1 MKTIKYLISIFI
13 GIIILMGGVTLFTSQ
28 NLEANPEDS
37 YCTWSDID
45 SDCHPLV
52 RYKTCICFDVE
63 G

>member
-1 MKTIKYLISIFI
+1 
-13 GIIILMGGVTLFTSQ
+13 MGGVTLFTSQ